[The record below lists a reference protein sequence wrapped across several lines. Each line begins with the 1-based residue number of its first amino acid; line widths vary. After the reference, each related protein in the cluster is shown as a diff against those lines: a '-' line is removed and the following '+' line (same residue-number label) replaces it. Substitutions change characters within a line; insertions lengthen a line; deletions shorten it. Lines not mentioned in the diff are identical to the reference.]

1 MKDFFKGINHMLKGL
16 GLIMQPRLRRFVMV
30 PLMVNVLLFLALIGL
45 MGYWFNELI
54 QYLLSFLPGWLSF
67 LEVLLWP
74 IFAVTV
80 LVLVFYTFALVA
92 NLIAAPFNGLLAE
105 AVEKH
110 LTGQSLDDVG
120 DWRTALKD
128 LWPSLKAELVKLS
141 YFIIRAIPLLILL
154 VIPGINII
162 GTFLWMLF
170 SAWMLALEYMD
181 YPMANHRLLFKDQRQ
196 RLKARRLLG
205 LGFGGTVTLL
215 TMIPVVNFIAMPA
228 AVAGATSAWV
238 RDLKE

>member
-1 MKDFFKGINHMLKGL
+1 
-16 GLIMQPRLRRFVMV
+16 V
-30 PLMVNVLLFLALIGL
+30 
-45 MGYWFNELI
+45 
-54 QYLLSFLPGWLSF
+54 
-67 LEVLLWP
+67 LWP
-74 IFAVTV
+74 IFAITS

-120 DWRTALKD
+120 GWKAAMKD
-128 LWPSLKAELVKLS
+128 LWPSIKSELVKLS

-154 VIPGINII
+154 IIPGINII
-162 GTFLWMLF
+162 ATFLWMLF
-170 SAWMLALEYMD
+170 SAWMLTIEYMD
-181 YPMANHRLLFKDQRQ
+181 YPMANHKLMFPEQRQ

-205 LGFGGTVTLL
+205 LGFGASVTLL

-238 RDLKE
+238 RDLKETS